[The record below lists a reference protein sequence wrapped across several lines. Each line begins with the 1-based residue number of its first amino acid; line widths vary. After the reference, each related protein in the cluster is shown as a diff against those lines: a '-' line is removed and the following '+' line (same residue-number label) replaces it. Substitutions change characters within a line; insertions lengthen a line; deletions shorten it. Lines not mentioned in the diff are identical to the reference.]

1 MSTQVASAWSG
12 SLAEFVTTRSPFE
25 PLIFLFPRPGARCLF
40 SLSARQLSCE
50 PRREPCCAGSHRF
63 QPVGADHDE
72 LRTTHEKRQALFAK
86 AHMKGA
92 KGLHSGFRS
101 SASASAVGFRARQFV
116 PMRHLGWVWLC
127 LFLAS
132 RIGQCDSEDR
142 TDGVFAALAPYADA
156 CFAAAIGQDMLKL
169 DSNAAAVFLQPLD
182 RSFVACNPA
191 ASRPTAVSAA
201 RTRPPFSG
209 IVQ

>member
-1 MSTQVASAWSG
+1 MRNGVDDDVSLPRGYFPFPAAGNPLSLFRKSCLRAS
-12 SLAEFVTTRSPFE
+12 
-25 PLIFLFPRPGARCLF
+25 
-40 SLSARQLSCE
+40 SA
-50 PRREPCCAGSHRF
+50 PAPCCAGSHRF

-101 SASASAVGFRARQFV
+101 SSASAVGFRARQFV

-127 LFLAS
+127 LLLAS

-191 ASRPTAVSAA
+191 ASIMHERIPAE
-201 RTRPPFSG
+201 TRLS
-209 IVQ
+209 